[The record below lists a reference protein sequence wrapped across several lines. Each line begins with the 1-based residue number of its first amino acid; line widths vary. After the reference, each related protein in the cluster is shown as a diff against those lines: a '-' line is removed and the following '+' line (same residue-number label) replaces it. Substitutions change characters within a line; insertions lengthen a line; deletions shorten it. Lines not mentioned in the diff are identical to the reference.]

1 MKQGSRRKKLCLD
14 EPNTPQRECSAPS
27 YALRLYESVVIAA
40 FLRGDFET
48 VRELGYPL
56 NSNSLR
62 DWIVYQ

>member
-1 MKQGSRRKKLCLD
+1 MKRTRQRKQLHLD
-14 EPNTPQRECSAPS
+14 EPNTSKKECTAPS

-40 FLRGDFET
+40 FLHGDFET

-62 DWIVYQ
+62 NWIIYQ